1 MANTVSLVSGACKYI
16 HTHRLQVMCT
26 AGRVFTRC
34 RKNSAREQKN
44 TTWQLLLFKSC
55 SLLCRALTSRS
66 KKKLPRQAH
75 KHPPTVFHY
84 KPVCTIYE
92 KHLSSWC
99 RVNTRVTAC
108 AWVPVWMKDGAD
120 RLASQSEAVLFCC
133 ASSISTLHHKKM
145 LTHTY
150 EIHTNTHRCVVR
162 SYPVWQSNSRGTISV
177 PLSPLLGCSRAS
189 ASPTVRSIIW
199 QIDKNGCDKDE

>member
-1 MANTVSLVSGACKYI
+1 MCLQGAGKI
-16 HTHRLQVMCT
+16 VHEN
-26 AGRVFTRC
+26 
-34 RKNSAREQKN
+34 KKN
-44 TTWQLLLFKSC
+44 TSWQLLLFKSC

-150 EIHTNTHRCVVR
+150 EIHTDTHI
-162 SYPVWQSNSRGTISV
+162 YTPVCG
-177 PLSPLLGCSRAS
+177 PELSGVTVKLQRYHLYSSFTS
-189 ASPTVRSIIW
+189 ARM
-199 QIDKNGCDKDE
+199 